1 MFNLSRLYSEVSVP
15 MKRLYLEV
23 SVPKKKL
30 YLEVFIPEKF
40 YLEVQYLK
48 KIIIRAYVFC
58 VKHEEL

>member
-1 MFNLSRLYSEVSVP
+1 MRLYLEVFVH

-23 SVPKKKL
+23 SVSKKRL
-30 YLEVFIPEKF
+30 YLEVFVPEKF